1 MNRAPLP
8 SELPNVDRRK
18 LLMGLGFL
26 AAAGTA
32 AARMP
37 NVPIDYLGKRKL
49 EDIVPK
55 TFGDWRFQTASGLV
69 VPTEDQMSNAIYSQ
83 LLTRVYTAGDNGLV
97 MLLIAQSAAQNGIV
111 QIHRPEVCYPAGGFE
126 LSPITPIEID
136 LGPKRIMANSLQAVS
151 DRRDEQI
158 IYWTRVGNH
167 FPTSWAEQR
176 WAVARDN
183 LHRKVP
189 DAVLVRMSTI
199 GMEPAAARTLLAEF
213 GQQLLEAMA
222 PSARSVLIG
231 PA

>member
-37 NVPIDYLGKRKL
+37 NIPVDYLGKRKL

-55 TFGDWRFQTASGLV
+55 AFGKWRFQSASGLV
-69 VPTEDQMSNAIYSQ
+69 VPTEDQLANAIYSQ

-126 LSPITPIEID
+126 LSPITSMAMGRSQYSRLATSQRRYFRNTGSSF
-136 LGPKRIMANSLQAVS
+136 LGVPR
-151 DRRDEQI
+151 
-158 IYWTRVGNH
+158 WTRRLIWR
-167 FPTSWAEQR
+167 SWSG
-176 WAVARDN
+176 V
-183 LHRKVP
+183 
-189 DAVLVRMSTI
+189 
-199 GMEPAAARTLLAEF
+199 
-213 GQQLLEAMA
+213 
-222 PSARSVLIG
+222 
-231 PA
+231 